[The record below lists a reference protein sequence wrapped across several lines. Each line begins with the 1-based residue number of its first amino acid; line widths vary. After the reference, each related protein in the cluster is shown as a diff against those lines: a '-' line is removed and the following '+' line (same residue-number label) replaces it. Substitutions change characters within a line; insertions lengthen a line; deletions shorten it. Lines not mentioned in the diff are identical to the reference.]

1 MKNKEIKERINQAVI
16 NDIPDVF
23 NRIDLDKI
31 NIEPRESKKWG
42 INFLKTIRYAT
53 VAVVLTLTVFFSYNF
68 FFAPIQDST
77 TPLESEMEIIGF
89 QTITGSILLEDFS
102 VEELNYTE
110 DDYLNSLELSV
121 TESIDVNDYLDDIN
135 PFMHL
140 METIINQDETIMYEE
155 FQSDDE
161 NYSYA
166 FSYTSSDLAKNEVIY
181 KVYYN
186 QSEETTEGE
195 IRFNDYNYQ
204 FTKNNQNIKIEIDQN
219 NYVNINDL
227 STNNQQKF
235 AYQLYKNGLKALD
248 TDIEIYRVNK
258 NIEVKTNINKNGLSM
273 NLYIKRNFYS
283 NLDEFEVDYEI
294 TENQNQVAGKF
305 NVNLEF
311 DSTINT
317 YKYRYIM
324 ENNGTAEKPRG
335 PINNPGRNNNPFG
348 VIIF

>member
-1 MKNKEIKERINQAVI
+1 
-16 NDIPDVF
+16 
-23 NRIDLDKI
+23 
-31 NIEPRESKKWG
+31 
-42 INFLKTIRYAT
+42 
-53 VAVVLTLTVFFSYNF
+53 
-68 FFAPIQDST
+68 
-77 TPLESEMEIIGF
+77 MEIIGF

-204 FTKNNQNIKIEIDQN
+204 FTKNNQNIKIEIDEN